1 MKGHAARVE
10 SALLQVQKI
19 YETVENIA
27 TIQDKA
33 LLATF
38 GISPEE
44 SDSSDGEVDDQLVSE
59 SMPALS
65 TAVIELCKGALAQSN
80 YNFFELL
87 EVLETELGGD
97 ACKIAEQFFR
107 DLQSFRF
114 TKQQLDLIIQ
124 SKEAYTASKQDASDS
139 ERTVRAL
146 DGCIEL
152 IQRKKPPRYLPR

>member
-10 SALLQVQKI
+10 SAMLEVQKI

-65 TAVIELCKGALAQSN
+65 TAIIELCKGALAQSN
-80 YNFFELL
+80 YNFLELL
-87 EVLETELGGD
+87 EVLETE
-97 ACKIAEQFFR
+97 
-107 DLQSFRF
+107 
-114 TKQQLDLIIQ
+114 II
-124 SKEAYTASKQDASDS
+124 
-139 ERTVRAL
+139 
-146 DGCIEL
+146 CH
-152 IQRKKPPRYLPR
+152 